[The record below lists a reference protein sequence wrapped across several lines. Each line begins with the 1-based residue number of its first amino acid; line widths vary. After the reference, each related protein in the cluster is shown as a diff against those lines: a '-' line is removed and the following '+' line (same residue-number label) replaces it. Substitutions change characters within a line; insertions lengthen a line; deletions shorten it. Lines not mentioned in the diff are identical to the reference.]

1 MDPGT
6 SHVDIAALRRHRAEL
21 LDSLRAV
28 EQALAAPA
36 VRDATAWGERVSVA
50 LIELGADFREHV
62 EMTEGTDGL
71 YRAVL
76 TTAPRLSNRVST
88 LTADHARI
96 RTDIDSLVTTTSG
109 RLVDGDADRIRA
121 AGTAL
126 IAQLSQH
133 RQRGADLVFEAYQT
147 DIGGET

>member
-1 MDPGT
+1 MDGT
-6 SHVDIAALRRHRAEL
+6 ATQHDVAALRRHRAEL

-36 VRDATAWGERVSVA
+36 VGDVAVWAQRVSVA
-50 LIELGADFREHV
+50 LIELEADVREHV
-62 EMTEGTDGL
+62 QLTEGADGL
-71 YRAVL
+71 YRSVL
-76 TTAPRLSNRVST
+76 EAAPRLSNVVRT
-88 LTADHARI
+88 LTADHGRIRTGIAQLVETTTGPVVAADVARI
-96 RTDIDSLVTTTSG
+96 RH
-109 RLVDGDADRIRA
+109 

-126 IAQLSQH
+126 LARMSRH